1 MKIYRVAILGCGGRG
16 KAAALA
22 YHEHPRTS
30 VVGLCDLEKD
40 MRDKLGTSIGVT
52 ARYDDLDL
60 MISETNPDI
69 VAIPT
74 GTEFHY
80 ELCMRV
86 LEHGVNIEVEKPMT
100 IDLEQ
105 ADQIIAKAKD
115 KGARIA
121 VHHQGRV
128 GGAMKATYLAY
139 KSGKIGE
146 LRYISGSGK
155 GYYGGYGLM
164 NIGTHTLN
172 AIFKLG
178 GHCRSV
184 NSVLSTDGRPVTPE
198 DVIPSPSGMGTI
210 AGEFITANLHLQ
222 GNVTATLLQHRFP
235 EMATIGGERVGH
247 TMEFFGTEGRIFLQG
262 HANAWV
268 LSEPHR
274 LPEGNVA
281 SWEALE
287 KIFPDSYNESNQSEE
302 DDYWFV
308 EEYVN
313 ALDENRDHECSG
325 VEALHVIETMMGIFE
340 SGAYGKRIDL
350 PQQNR
355 QHPLVRWRAENG
367 LGMPDKMPR
376 KVPEWLEAEDQRLG
390 RR

>member
-1 MKIYRVAILGCGGRG
+1 MEPGVRP
-16 KAAALA
+16 AL
-22 YHEHPRTS
+22 S
-30 VVGLCDLEKD
+30 
-40 MRDKLGTSIGVT
+40 
-52 ARYDDLDL
+52 
-60 MISETNPDI
+60 
-69 VAIPT
+69 
-74 GTEFHY
+74 
-80 ELCMRV
+80 
-86 LEHGVNIEVEKPMT
+86 
-100 IDLEQ
+100 
-105 ADQIIAKAKD
+105 
-115 KGARIA
+115 
-121 VHHQGRV
+121 
-128 GGAMKATYLAY
+128 
-139 KSGKIGE
+139 
-146 LRYISGSGK
+146 
-155 GYYGGYGLM
+155 
-164 NIGTHTLN
+164 
-172 AIFKLG
+172 
-178 GHCRSV
+178 
-184 NSVLSTDGRPVTPE
+184 
-198 DVIPSPSGMGTI
+198 
-210 AGEFITANLHLQ
+210 
-222 GNVTATLLQHRFP
+222 LLQPRFP

-355 QHPLVRWRAENG
+355 QHPLVRWRAEHG